1 MESLK
6 DFLIPFDALM
16 AAIFVLTGYGFG
28 GPTDAQPDTLPVL
41 TVKARPNSGSMIP
54 DGCAPTSAGAW
65 CCGRCALSWAAR

>member
-6 DFLIPFDALM
+6 DFLIPFNALM
-16 AAIFVLTGYGFG
+16 AAIFVLTGYGFWRSDG
-28 GPTDAQPDTLPVL
+28 RA
-41 TVKARPNSGSMIP
+41 ARPNSGSMIP